1 MAAVIG
7 GAILAAYIGGL
18 HAPFVMDDAS
28 SITANRSIRSL
39 VPIRD
44 VLIYGHDEGRTIDGR
59 PLLNLSLAV
68 NRALTGPAPAGFRA
82 ANILIHWANAL
93 LLMGL
98 CHRLLGAR
106 QVPEAIRA
114 CRSEIAFAAS
124 LLWAVHP
131 LGTSAVT
138 YVIQR
143 AESLATLLLLATV
156 SAVVAGISAANAVRC
171 SRLLPVV
178 VIIALLAGTAKET
191 AVVIPLVTIL
201 IDRALLSGSWRG
213 TLRHWPWHLA
223 AAASWPSVA
232 LMLTALG
239 GRGSSAGFG
248 SDASPWLYLLT
259 QAKALWLYLARIVW
273 PRGLVFDYGDF
284 LSSGL
289 AESGGWLVLTA
300 AVFAAVVY
308 GYARSPVVFLGPLL
322 FFVLLGPTS
331 SIIPVKTQT
340 IAEHRAY
347 LASAALI
354 VPAVAAAWLIARER
368 LRLSPRFCGLAAA
381 AVALAI
387 GISTAA
393 RNREFATPELLWRKA
408 LAAEPRNE
416 RAMLNLASQLVDR
429 KEYDEAE
436 RLLAAVEATGR
447 YERTMLVNRARML
460 KAQGQFAAACSDYD
474 RILEFTPDDAS
485 VLADRGY
492 TRWKRGDLAAARADL
507 DRALALD
514 PVLVAALINRGNVR
528 FDGKDI
534 AGALADFERAVA
546 VEPASV
552 KAWSHTGLAR
562 QELGDRQAALA
573 AFDRAVSCDPADPE
587 ARYNRA
593 NLLVVLERPAD
604 AVADYGV
611 AIGSDPRFR
620 DAYFNRGVVHLR
632 AGRLGPA
639 RADIEAFSRLGGRPP
654 DSVLRALGVQRGDD

>member
-1 MAAVIG
+1 MAVVIG
-7 GAILAAYIGGL
+7 GAILAAYIGGI
-18 HAPFVMDDAS
+18 HAPFVMDDFS

-39 VPIRD
+39 EPIRD
-44 VLIYGHDEGRTIDGR
+44 VIIYGHDEGRTIDGR

-82 ANILIHWANAL
+82 ANILIHWGNAL
-93 LLMGL
+93 LLMAL

-106 QVPEAIRA
+106 QVPESIRA
-114 CRSEIAFAAS
+114 GRSEIAFAAS

-178 VIIALLAGTAKET
+178 VIMALLAGTAKET

-223 AAASWPSVA
+223 AAAAWPSVA
-232 LMLTALG
+232 VMLTALG

-284 LSSGL
+284 VSSGL
-289 AESGGWLVLTA
+289 GESGGWLVLTA

-347 LASAALI
+347 LASAAIL
-354 VPAVAAAWLIARER
+354 VPAVAAAYRFAIATGMSRR
-368 LRLSPRFCGLAAA
+368 TLAGLLAATSI
-381 AVALAI
+381 AL
-387 GISTAA
+387 GVGTVA
-393 RNREFATPELLWRKA
+393 RNREFVMPEMLWRKA
-408 LAAEPRNE
+408 LAAVPANE

-460 KAQGQFAAACSDYD
+460 KARGQFAAACSDYD

-654 DSVLRALGVQRGDD
+654 DSVLRALGVQRGND

>member
-1 MAAVIG
+1 
-7 GAILAAYIGGL
+7 
-18 HAPFVMDDAS
+18 
-28 SITANRSIRSL
+28 
-39 VPIRD
+39 
-44 VLIYGHDEGRTIDGR
+44 
-59 PLLNLSLAV
+59 
-68 NRALTGPAPAGFRA
+68 
-82 ANILIHWANAL
+82 
-93 LLMGL
+93 
-98 CHRLLGAR
+98 
-106 QVPEAIRA
+106 
-114 CRSEIAFAAS
+114 
-124 LLWAVHP
+124 
-131 LGTSAVT
+131 
-138 YVIQR
+138 
-143 AESLATLLLLATV
+143 
-156 SAVVAGISAANAVRC
+156 
-171 SRLLPVV
+171 
-178 VIIALLAGTAKET
+178 
-191 AVVIPLVTIL
+191 
-201 IDRALLSGSWRG
+201 
-213 TLRHWPWHLA
+213 
-223 AAASWPSVA
+223 
-232 LMLTALG
+232 
-239 GRGSSAGFG
+239 
-248 SDASPWLYLLT
+248 
-259 QAKALWLYLARIVW
+259 VW
-273 PRGLVFDYGDF
+273 PQGLVFDYGDF

-347 LASAALI
+347 LASAAII
-354 VPAVAAAWLIARER
+354 VPAVAAAY
-368 LRLSPRFCGLAAA
+368 RFAVTAGMSRRTLAGLLAATSI
-381 AVALAI
+381 VL
-387 GISTAA
+387 GVGTAA
-393 RNREFATPELLWRKA
+393 RNREFATPKLLWRKA
-408 LAAEPRNE
+408 LAAVPANE

-460 KAQGQFAAACSDYD
+460 KAKGQFAAACSDYD

-492 TRWKRGDLAAARADL
+492 ARWKTGDLTAARADL

-514 PVLVAALINRGNVR
+514 LVLVAAWINRGNVR
-528 FDGKDI
+528 FDGKDL

-546 VEPASV
+546 LEPASA

-593 NLLVVLERPAD
+593 NLLVLLERPAD
-604 AVADYGV
+604 AVVDYSV
-611 AIGSDPRFR
+611 AIESDPRFR

-654 DSVLRALGVQRGDD
+654 DSVLRALGVQRGND

>member
-18 HAPFVMDDAS
+18 HAPFVMDDFS

-114 CRSEIAFAAS
+114 CRSEISFAAS

-131 LGTSAVT
+131 LGTSGVT

-156 SAVVAGISAANAVRC
+156 SAVVAGISAANAVR
-171 SRLLPVV
+171 SSGLLPVV
-178 VIIALLAGTAKET
+178 VILALLAGTAKET

-239 GRGSSAGFG
+239 GRGSSAGFSSG
-248 SDASPWLYLLT
+248 ASPWLYLLT
-259 QAKALWLYLARIVW
+259 QARAIWLYLARIVW

-347 LASAALI
+347 LASAAI
-354 VPAVAAAWLIARER
+354 VVPAVAAAY
-368 LRLSPRFCGLAAA
+368 RFAVTAGMSRRTLAGLLAATSI
-381 AVALAI
+381 VL
-387 GISTAA
+387 GVGTAA

-593 NLLVVLERPAD
+593 NLLVLLERPAD

-654 DSVLRALGVQRGDD
+654 DSVLRALGVQRGND